1 MKKLVVPPTNIKD
14 CFNNY
19 KIMQEE
25 GPSTHA
31 VLETIHWV
39 YEHRYESDNL
49 CKAAKIKPIQISDLV
64 WGLIEMARNICME
77 GEKKKMEEE
86 LKELRD
92 QTETM
97 LGNLVQEMGNM
108 LSVLKTAQRTAF
120 AFSLNNEEDIRK
132 MHRLAFSLYNNWK
145 NESRP
150 TILGLTSFK

>member
-77 GEKKKMEEE
+77 GEKKENGRRTQGTPRPDGDHAGECSS
-86 LKELRD
+86 
-92 QTETM
+92 
-97 LGNLVQEMGNM
+97 GNGEHAVSSGIRTKSGFYP
-108 LSVLKTAQRTAF
+108 LSEQ
-120 AFSLNNEEDIRK
+120 
-132 MHRLAFSLYNNWK
+132 
-145 NESRP
+145 
-150 TILGLTSFK
+150 